1 MARFMVKASEF
12 KNVCKAVNDRKLA
25 ELKKEIIEILK
36 KQDEKDVKKAIDYF
50 NSQEKHYTHLE
61 KSLISGKWIQKAGYG
76 VGTVRI
82 WKGKKYKKIAPG
94 KWARVFDKEG
104 RGTNIAIGKLI
115 ARVQKIDNVEDLMAF
130 VMQNKQRFVDENG
143 IDLPVLD
150 KLRAAVDA
158 KNNGDMGSKTTSKPA
173 EKTDGKYD
181 KELVDSWKD
190 DYKNFSADALK
201 EKIEEYTKV
210 LKRAKNDN
218 PSPDQR
224 VAVKQ
229 NEHRLK
235 ALNEL
240 LEEKKNKP
248 AEKKEKP
255 VTSKFKAFEE
265 VELNFP
271 GEGRVKGKILEDL
284 GDDYYK
290 VQSSKTGYTTNVF
303 GKDLKK
309 MEVEKGK
316 TQEDYEKE
324 YEQSLKGKN
333 DAETLDNIVE
343 AYDKV
348 AKRLRPEAKA
358 KGMNPNELND
368 PELEAL
374 GKLRLI
380 YSEKN
385 ISEGEKKYRE
395 ELEKLSGRMKDAINN
410 EFGYEEESEADKPSK
425 KEEKQYKETK
435 KMLEDKIAEFDKQ
448 LKMFDNNPN
457 ENTKR
462 LSKDVEKQ
470 KKTYVKMLEN
480 LESEYEKTQNRSEAM
495 KGNQNAKKLFTSED
509 GAEDYFKTIVS
520 PFEFNIGEAKVRMEI
535 REKTN
540 LPPDVSQIP
549 FDLVVVRD
557 NGSTVVSH
565 PKSYDDA
572 YDEILETIRG
582 ENSSLSTEWPD
593 MNGKFVRLHNRYA
606 MDSLKALPKEDK
618 YGNKVDDFIDEEIK
632 NKAGSFKKNT
642 KELQNEL
649 MSLSKQRNENL
660 DEIKRLNADLAKIN
674 QDKYNDEARGNPTTE
689 YDKKI
694 KEINNKIDNLLDGN
708 ADIEKRGNDIV
719 KELDKL
725 EKEPEKKNE
734 PKALKTSSVN
744 LGVTADGKDIKI
756 TKSTDAKKK
765 IGIAKATLEDNKFIV
780 PATKELD
787 DTIKAMEKF
796 FKDVDANNRIMLKGF
811 GVVDGFL
818 CATDGRQAVRIK
830 IDGLDN
836 SVGDC
841 VKIRKEGNNY
851 IIEQDDL
858 TTTWEEETDD
868 WSRGYKQM
876 KKVTRTA
883 DRKTQKYPN
892 VSRVIPD
899 NATETMD
906 LDTAALKDVIKQLK
920 KEKFLSASTVRSD
933 ANHYLP
939 VIIKDGNITIDGKT
953 IGTIPDKEIDKEMAW
968 DFRFVENALN
978 MGANSF
984 NYSPEK
990 MKDAPYMPLV
1000 ASTNI
1005 GDTVF
1010 MSAEPMA
1017 KMSYYDKDSDK
1028 IVEQDKLSQ
1037 HREEMARQKEKD
1049 ESKRNAM
1056 YSTNKDYVD
1065 VIIESVKRSIK
1076 PDFSEKMIEKIRN
1089 MNVSDLK
1096 NLYNQAKV
1104 DIDDLMGKKDF
1115 YANTFS
1121 SYTNKHYD
1129 VSPKVLIAQNYALKQ
1144 YPELVTEI
1152 EKQLEA
1158 KGEKVKKSLFDD
1170 FIVDMFVEEDEE
1182 EEPEEENESLF
1193 NDYSAEQPEL
1203 FNSTEMKVQ
1212 EAFNRCNCCL

>member
-1 MARFMVKASEF
+1 MVKASEF

-50 NSQEKHYTHLE
+50 NSQEEHYTHLE

-158 KNNGDMGSKTTSKPA
+158 KNNGGMGSKTTSKPA
-173 EKTDGKYD
+173 EKTDEKYD

-190 DYKNFSADALK
+190 DYKNFSTDALK

-210 LKRAKNDN
+210 LERAKNDN

-248 AEKKEKP
+248 AEKNEDNSRYVEMAKDKIEKYAGKKIN
-255 VTSKFKAFEE
+255 SNEISDI
-265 VELNFP
+265 
-271 GEGRVKGKILEDL
+271 KIL
-284 GDDYYK
+284 DDGERSGFLTFEFKSGNDKYK
-290 VQSSKTGYTTNVF
+290 MTYDSGF
-303 GKDLKK
+303 GG
-309 MEVEKGK
+309 EKGGV
-316 TQEDYEKE
+316 
-324 YEQSLKGKN
+324 S
-333 DAETLDNIVE
+333 I
-343 AYDKV
+343 
-348 AKRLRPEAKA
+348 
-358 KGMNPNELND
+358 
-368 PELEAL
+368 
-374 GKLRLI
+374 
-380 YSEKN
+380 
-385 ISEGEKKYRE
+385 KKIE
-395 ELEKLSGRMKDAINN
+395 S
-410 EFGYEEESEADKPSK
+410 EESEA
-425 KEEKQYKETK
+425 
-435 KMLEDKIAEFDKQ
+435 
-448 LKMFDNNPN
+448 
-457 ENTKR
+457 
-462 LSKDVEKQ
+462 
-470 KKTYVKMLEN
+470 
-480 LESEYEKTQNRSEAM
+480 EKTQNRSEAM

-734 PKALKTSSVN
+734 PKTVKTSSVN
-744 LGVTADGKDIKI
+744 LGVTADGKEIKV
-756 TKSTDAKKK
+756 TKSTDANKK
-765 IGIAKATLEDNKFIV
+765 IGLSKATLDGDKFIV

-899 NATETMD
+899 NATETMN

-1065 VIIESVKRSIK
+1065 VTIESVKRSIK

-1182 EEPEEENESLF
+1182 EPEEENESLF

-1203 FNSTEMKVQ
+1203 FNSTSMKVR
-1212 EAFNRCNCCL
+1212 EALDRIKNQVL

>member
-1 MARFMVKASEF
+1 MVKASEF

-190 DYKNFSADALK
+190 DYKDFSTDVLK

-210 LKRAKNDN
+210 LDRAKNDN

-248 AEKKEKP
+248 AENTGKK
-255 VTSKFKAFEE
+255 
-265 VELNFP
+265 
-271 GEGRVKGKILEDL
+271 
-284 GDDYYK
+284 
-290 VQSSKTGYTTNVF
+290 
-303 GKDLKK
+303 
-309 MEVEKGK
+309 
-316 TQEDYEKE
+316 
-324 YEQSLKGKN
+324 
-333 DAETLDNIVE
+333 
-343 AYDKV
+343 
-348 AKRLRPEAKA
+348 
-358 KGMNPNELND
+358 
-368 PELEAL
+368 
-374 GKLRLI
+374 
-380 YSEKN
+380 
-385 ISEGEKKYRE
+385 
-395 ELEKLSGRMKDAINN
+395 
-410 EFGYEEESEADKPSK
+410 EESETDKPSK
-425 KEEKQYKETK
+425 IDKEAAKTIQMYEKQI
-435 KMLEDKIAEFDKQ
+435 EDLDNAIA
-448 LKMFDNNPN
+448 MMDNNPSS
-457 ENTKR
+457 TSMRFAKQY
-462 LSKDVEKQ
+462 EKQ
-470 KKTYVKMLEN
+470 KKEVMNDLEN
-480 LESEYEKTQNRSEAM
+480 YKKQVAEMKEKESETEKHQNRSDAM

-582 ENSSLSTEWPD
+582 ENSNLSTEWPD

-606 MDSLKALPKEDK
+606 MDSLKPLPKEDK

-734 PKALKTSSVN
+734 PKAVKTPSVN
-744 LGVTADGKDIKI
+744 LGVTADGKDIKV

-765 IGIAKATLEDNKFIV
+765 IGIAKATLEDDKFIV

-787 DTIKAMEKF
+787 DTVKTMEKF

-811 GVVDGFL
+811 GIVDGFL

-858 TTTWEEETDD
+858 STTWEETTDD

-1037 HREEMARQKEKD
+1037 HRENMAEQKKKD

-1065 VIIESVKRSIK
+1065 VTIESVKRSIK

-1182 EEPEEENESLF
+1182 EPEEENESLF

-1203 FNSTEMKVQ
+1203 FNSTEMMVS
-1212 EAFNRCNCCL
+1212 EAFNRCNCL

>member
-1 MARFMVKASEF
+1 MARFMVKASEY

-25 ELKKEIIEILK
+25 ELKKEIIEILE
-36 KQDEKDVKKAIDYF
+36 KQDEKEFKKAVDLF
-50 NSQEKHYTHLE
+50 ESQELHYSHLE
-61 KSLISGKWIQKAGYG
+61 KSITGKWVEKAGYG

-158 KNNGDMGSKTTSKPA
+158 KNNGGMGSKETSKPA
-173 EKTDGKYD
+173 EKKEDLEKYNKEMNERRAERQSAEYKEIVDKIPFENDSNKKIFLTGIKAMNISNDMKLDIADWFARNKIDGRSYADYLIEKVKEGYD
-181 KELVDSWKD
+181 KYES
-190 DYKNFSADALK
+190 
-201 EKIEEYTKV
+201 
-210 LKRAKNDN
+210 
-218 PSPDQR
+218 
-224 VAVKQ
+224 
-229 NEHRLK
+229 
-235 ALNEL
+235 
-240 LEEKKNKP
+240 
-248 AEKKEKP
+248 
-255 VTSKFKAFEE
+255 
-265 VELNFP
+265 
-271 GEGRVKGKILEDL
+271 
-284 GDDYYK
+284 
-290 VQSSKTGYTTNVF
+290 SSKSKGVSGKGALYKGNTGIPCDNKAAAYF
-303 GKDLKK
+303 AQFLAMAKD
-309 MEVEKGK
+309 
-316 TQEDYEKE
+316 
-324 YEQSLKGKN
+324 
-333 DAETLDNIVE
+333 
-343 AYDKV
+343 
-348 AKRLRPEAKA
+348 
-358 KGMNPNELND
+358 KGM
-368 PELEAL
+368 
-374 GKLRLI
+374 
-380 YSEKN
+380 
-385 ISEGEKKYRE
+385 E
-395 ELEKLSGRMKDAINN
+395 ELK
-410 EFGYEEESEADKPSK
+410 ESEA
-425 KEEKQYKETK
+425 
-435 KMLEDKIAEFDKQ
+435 
-448 LKMFDNNPN
+448 
-457 ENTKR
+457 
-462 LSKDVEKQ
+462 
-470 KKTYVKMLEN
+470 
-480 LESEYEKTQNRSEAM
+480 EKTQNRSEAM

-660 DEIKRLNADLAKIN
+660 EEIKRLNADLAKIN

-719 KELDKL
+719 KELDKI

-734 PKALKTSSVN
+734 PKTVKTPSVN
-744 LGVTADGKDIKI
+744 LGVTADGKDIKV

-765 IGIAKATLEDNKFIV
+765 IGIAKATLEDDKFIV

-787 DTIKAMEKF
+787 DTVKTMEKF

-811 GVVDGFL
+811 GIVDGFL
-818 CATDGRQAVRIK
+818 CATDGKQAVRIK

-858 TTTWEEETDD
+858 STTWEETTDD

-899 NATETMD
+899 DATDTMELNSD
-906 LDTAALKDVIKQLK
+906 ALKDVIKQLK

-939 VIIKDGNITIDGKT
+939 VVIKDGNITIDGKT
-953 IGTIPDKEIDKEMAW
+953 VGTIPDKEIDKEMAW
-968 DFRFVENALN
+968 DFRMVENALN

-990 MKDAPYMPLV
+990 MKEAPYMPLV

-1010 MSAEPMA
+1010 MSAAPMA
-1017 KMSYYDKDSDK
+1017 KMTSYDKDSDK
-1028 IVEQDKLSQ
+1028 VVEIDKLTQ

-1065 VIIESVKRSIK
+1065 VTIESVRRSIK

-1170 FIVDMFVEEDEE
+1170 FVMDMFIDEDEE
-1182 EEPEEENESLF
+1182 IEDAIKTDESLF

-1212 EAFNRCNCCL
+1212 EAFNRCGYCL

>member
-1 MARFMVKASEF
+1 MVKASEF
-12 KNVCKAVNDRKLA
+12 KNVCKAVNDRQL
-25 ELKKEIIEILK
+25 ESLKKEIIEILK

-50 NSQEKHYTHLE
+50 NSQEGHYTHLE

-115 ARVQKIDNVEDLMAF
+115 AKVQKIDNVEDLMAF
-130 VMQNKQRFVDENG
+130 VMENKQRFVDENG

-158 KNNGDMGSKTTSKPA
+158 KNNGGMGSKGTSKPA
-173 EKTDGKYD
+173 ESTTTAELINKNKDKIEKYGID
-181 KELVDSWKD
+181 IYKDEISNTTPKALKNMDEKELKD
-190 DYKNFSADALK
+190 FINFTEYLKNEN
-201 EKIEEYTKV
+201 EKIHDNAQNQNEKNKAWMSAAHSEQ
-210 LKRAKNDN
+210 LNRMAKN
-218 PSPDQR
+218 
-224 VAVKQ
+224 
-229 NEHRLK
+229 RLK
-235 ALNEL
+235 AVIAQNEPIKNFNTEVANSVDIENFKKEIDDSYNSEFRVASRLSEGDTDYSEGAIKFDKLVKNDKGAKDFIEKISNTNVDEIDSSLYKTVVMDL
-240 LEEKKNKP
+240 LEKKG
-248 AEKKEKP
+248 
-255 VTSKFKAFEE
+255 FF
-265 VELNFP
+265 
-271 GEGRVKGKILEDL
+271 
-284 GDDYYK
+284 
-290 VQSSKTGYTTNVF
+290 
-303 GKDLKK
+303 
-309 MEVEKGK
+309 
-316 TQEDYEKE
+316 
-324 YEQSLKGKN
+324 
-333 DAETLDNIVE
+333 
-343 AYDKV
+343 
-348 AKRLRPEAKA
+348 
-358 KGMNPNELND
+358 
-368 PELEAL
+368 
-374 GKLRLI
+374 
-380 YSEKN
+380 
-385 ISEGEKKYRE
+385 
-395 ELEKLSGRMKDAINN
+395 
-410 EFGYEEESEADKPSK
+410 EESEA
-425 KEEKQYKETK
+425 
-435 KMLEDKIAEFDKQ
+435 
-448 LKMFDNNPN
+448 
-457 ENTKR
+457 
-462 LSKDVEKQ
+462 
-470 KKTYVKMLEN
+470 
-480 LESEYEKTQNRSEAM
+480 EKTQNRSEAM
-495 KGNQNAKKLFTSED
+495 KGNKNAKKLFTSED

-660 DEIKRLNADLAKIN
+660 DEIKRLNADLGKIN

-689 YDKKI
+689 YDKKL

-734 PKALKTSSVN
+734 PKTVKTSSVN
-744 LGVTADGKDIKI
+744 LGVTADGKDIKV

-765 IGIAKATLEDNKFIV
+765 IGIAKATLEDDKFIV

-858 TTTWEEETDD
+858 STTWEETTDD

-939 VIIKDGNITIDGKT
+939 VIIQDGNITIDGKT

-990 MKDAPYMPLV
+990 MEEAPYMPLV

-1017 KMSYYDKDSDK
+1017 KMTSYDKDTDK
-1028 IVEQDKLSQ
+1028 VVQIDKLTQ
-1037 HREEMARQKEKD
+1037 HRENMAEQQKKD

-1056 YSTNKDYVD
+1056 YSTNKEYFD
-1065 VIIESVKRSIK
+1065 VIIDSVKRSIK
-1076 PDFSEKMIEKIRN
+1076 PDFSEKMIEKIKN
-1089 MNVSDLK
+1089 MGVKDLK

-1203 FNSTEMKVQ
+1203 FNSTEMMVS
-1212 EAFNRCNCCL
+1212 EAFNRCNCL

>member
-1 MARFMVKASEF
+1 MARFLVKASEF

-130 VMQNKQRFVDENG
+130 VMENKQRFVDENG

-173 EKTDGKYD
+173 EK
-181 KELVDSWKD
+181 
-190 DYKNFSADALK
+190 
-201 EKIEEYTKV
+201 
-210 LKRAKNDN
+210 
-218 PSPDQR
+218 
-224 VAVKQ
+224 
-229 NEHRLK
+229 
-235 ALNEL
+235 
-240 LEEKKNKP
+240 
-248 AEKKEKP
+248 
-255 VTSKFKAFEE
+255 
-265 VELNFP
+265 
-271 GEGRVKGKILEDL
+271 
-284 GDDYYK
+284 
-290 VQSSKTGYTTNVF
+290 KT
-303 GKDLKK
+303 
-309 MEVEKGK
+309 K

-324 YEQSLKGKN
+324 YEQSLKGKD

-348 AKRLRPEAKA
+348 AKKLRPEAKA

-374 GKLRLI
+374 GKLRLV

-410 EFGYEEESEADKPSK
+410 EFGYEEESEAEKPSK

-470 KKTYVKMLEN
+470 KKNYVKMLEN
-480 LESEYEKTQNRSEAM
+480 LESEYEKTQDRSEAM
-495 KGNQNAKKLFTSED
+495 KGNQNAKKYANKDEAYKDLIQLGKDKSELLD
-509 GAEDYFKTIVS
+509 
-520 PFEFNIGEAKVRMEI
+520 NI
-535 REKTN
+535 
-540 LPPDVSQIP
+540 
-549 FDLVVVRD
+549 
-557 NGSTVVSH
+557 
-565 PKSYDDA
+565 
-572 YDEILETIRG
+572 
-582 ENSSLSTEWPD
+582 
-593 MNGKFVRLHNRYA
+593 
-606 MDSLKALPKEDK
+606 
-618 YGNKVDDFIDEEIK
+618 
-632 NKAGSFKKNT
+632 KK
-642 KELQNEL
+642 
-649 MSLSKQRNENL
+649 RV
-660 DEIKRLNADLAKIN
+660 ADLAMTKEK
-674 QDKYNDEARGNPTTE
+674 KYNAEARGESTE
-689 YDKKI
+689 ELDSEIEKI
-694 KEINNKIDNLLDGN
+694 QNDINDMEDRRAEIEFAGSKLVKEIDNLP
-708 ADIEKRGNDIV
+708 
-719 KELDKL
+719 

-734 PKALKTSSVN
+734 PKTVKTSSVN
-744 LGVTADGKDIKI
+744 LGVTADGKDIKV
-756 TKSTDAKKK
+756 TKSTDANKK
-765 IGIAKATLEDNKFIV
+765 IGIAKATLEDDKFIV

-787 DTIKAMEKF
+787 DTIKTMEKF

-811 GVVDGFL
+811 GIVDGFL

-858 TTTWEEETDD
+858 STTWEETTDD

-899 NATETMD
+899 NASETMD

-920 KEKFLSASTVRSD
+920 KEKFLSSSTVRSD

-939 VIIKDGNITIDGKT
+939 VVIKDGNLTIDGKVV
-953 IGTIPDKEIDKEMAW
+953 GTIPDKEIEKETAW
-968 DFRFVENALN
+968 DFRFIENALG

-990 MKDAPYMPLV
+990 MKESTTWPLV

-1010 MSAEPMA
+1010 MSAQPMS
-1017 KMSYYDKDSDK
+1017 KMTSYDKDSDK
-1028 IVEQDKLSQ
+1028 VVEIDKLTQ

-1065 VIIESVKRSIK
+1065 VTIENVKRSIK

-1096 NLYNQAKV
+1096 NLYKQSKV
-1104 DIDDLMGKKDF
+1104 DLDDLMGKKDF

-1121 SYTNKHYD
+1121 TYTNKNYD

-1203 FNSTEMKVQ
+1203 FNSTEMMVS
-1212 EAFNRCNCCL
+1212 EAFNRCNCL